1 MQEIMY
7 SKPKLKTI
15 YNVNQR
21 YVVINYHFPDSYG
34 IEGILLPPRTVL
46 DKFEFIMTSSLFLWM
61 DLDVVVVVQGMD
73 GATRMIQD
81 DAIQLP
87 RKNRATT

>member
-46 DKFEFIMTSSLFLWM
+46 DKFEFIMTSS
-61 DLDVVVVVQGMD
+61 
-73 GATRMIQD
+73 
-81 DAIQLP
+81 
-87 RKNRATT
+87 

>member
-7 SKPKLKTI
+7 SKLKLKTI

-46 DKFEFIMTSSLFLWM
+46 DKFEFIMTSS
-61 DLDVVVVVQGMD
+61 
-73 GATRMIQD
+73 
-81 DAIQLP
+81 
-87 RKNRATT
+87 